1 MKFSSIMV
9 LGAVAAANPQKSSH
23 NLLDTSLV
31 MLEAAI
37 PAPPMNAPINTNT
50 LINTSSTNMNL
61 ADSKAD
67 SKA

>member
-9 LGAVAAANPQKSSH
+9 LGLVAAGKDQKSPH

-37 PAPPMNAPINTNT
+37 PAPPINANT
-50 LINTSSTNMNL
+50 LINTSSSNMNL
-61 ADSKAD
+61 ADSKVD
-67 SKA
+67 NKA